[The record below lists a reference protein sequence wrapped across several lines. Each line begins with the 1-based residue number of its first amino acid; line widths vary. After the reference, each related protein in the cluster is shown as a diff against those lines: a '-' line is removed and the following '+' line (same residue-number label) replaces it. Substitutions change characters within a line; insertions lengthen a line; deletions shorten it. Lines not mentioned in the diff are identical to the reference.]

1 MKERDRLGTTEGAAA
16 LAADGLGKR
25 YKRGWAL
32 KDVTF
37 ELPRGRVSALVG
49 PNGAGKSTLMA
60 LATGLL
66 TPTTG
71 TLRVLGD
78 TPGRG
83 GTHPGLAFLAQDKPL
98 YRRFT
103 VEEML
108 RAGRA
113 LNAEWDQTYARRL
126 VDAAGV
132 PVRARVSTL
141 SGGQRTRVA
150 LAMALGRRP
159 ELIVLDE
166 PLADLDPLARE
177 EVMQAL
183 MEEVA
188 ETGMTVLLSSHVLA
202 DLEGIC
208 DHLLLLAG
216 GRVRL
221 AGDVEDLVAGH
232 RLMIGPAQGAE
243 GSFQDEIVVESR
255 STQRQATVLVRGTG
269 PAMPRGWEAHEPT
282 LEELA
287 LAHLRAARPT
297 AHKGEVVEVSAA

>member
-1 MKERDRLGTTEGAAA
+1 MSTTEGSAA
-16 LAADGLGKR
+16 LAAEGLGKR

-32 KDVTF
+32 QDCTF

-71 TLRVLGD
+71 AIRVLGEE
-78 TPGRG
+78 PGRG
-83 GTHPGLAFLAQDKPL
+83 GAHPRLAFLAQDKPL

-113 LNAEWDQTYARRL
+113 LNQEWDRAYARSL

-132 PVRARVSTL
+132 PLGARISTL

-183 MEEVA
+183 MQEVA

-216 GRVRL
+216 GRMRL

-232 RLMIGPAQGAE
+232 RLMIGPSQGAE
-243 GSFQDEIVVESR
+243 GGFPDEIVVEAR
-255 STQRQATVLVRGTG
+255 STQRQATVLIRGAA
-269 PAMPRGWEAHEPT
+269 PAGLPGWEAHEPT

-287 LAHLRAARPT
+287 LAHLRSSRKAGDR
-297 AHKGEVVEVSAA
+297 SAATEVAVA

>member
-1 MKERDRLGTTEGAAA
+1 MSNTEDTEA
-16 LAADGLGKR
+16 LSAEGLGKR

-32 KDVTF
+32 QDCSF
-37 ELPRGRVSALVG
+37 GLPRGRVSALIG
-49 PNGAGKSTLMA
+49 PNGAGKSTLMS

-66 TPTTG
+66 APTSG
-71 TLRVLGD
+71 TIRVLGD
-78 TPGRG
+78 VSGRG
-83 GTHPGLAFLAQDKPL
+83 GTHPRLAFLAQDKPL
-98 YRRFT
+98 YRGFT

-113 LNAEWDQTYARRL
+113 LNKRWDHAYARSL

-132 PVRARVSTL
+132 PAGARISTL

-159 ELIVLDE
+159 EIIVLDE

-183 MEEVA
+183 MQEVA

-202 DLEGIC
+202 DLDGIC

-216 GRVRL
+216 GRVQL
-221 AGDVEDLVAGH
+221 AGDVEDLIASH
-232 RLMIGPAQGAE
+232 RVVIGPRSGGEQ
-243 GSFQDEIVVESR
+243 SFSSGTVVESR
-255 STQRQATVLVRGTG
+255 LTQRQTTAVVRGASTV
-269 PAMPRGWEAHEPT
+269 PPQGWEAHEPT

-287 LAHLRAARPT
+287 MAYLRSSRQPSAQDTRPMGHESAEVAA
-297 AHKGEVVEVSAA
+297 

>member
-1 MKERDRLGTTEGAAA
+1 MSTTDGKAA
-16 LAADGLGKR
+16 LAAEGLGKR

-32 KDVTF
+32 EDCTF

-66 TPTTG
+66 SPTTG
-71 TLRVLGD
+71 SIQVLGG
-78 TPGRG
+78 TPGGG
-83 GTHPGLAFLAQDKPL
+83 GTHPRLAFLAQDKPL

-103 VEEML
+103 VEDML
-108 RAGRA
+108 HAGRA
-113 LNAEWDQTYARRL
+113 LNDEWDQAYARSL

-132 PVRARVSTL
+132 PVKARISTL

-183 MEEVA
+183 MQEVA

-221 AGDVEDLVAGH
+221 AGDVEELVAGH
-232 RLMIGPAQGAE
+232 RLMIGPSQDSE
-243 GSFQDEIVVESR
+243 GRFPADIVVEAR
-255 STQRQATVLVRGTG
+255 TTQRQATVLVRGSG
-269 PAMPRGWEAHEPT
+269 PAGPPGWEAHEPT

-287 LAHLRAARPT
+287 LAHLRASRQ
-297 AHKGEVVEVSAA
+297 SAATSGSTTTTTGVAA

>member
-1 MKERDRLGTTEGAAA
+1 MSTTDGVAA
-16 LAADGLGKR
+16 LAAEGLGKR

-32 KDVTF
+32 QNCTF

-66 TPTTG
+66 TPTAG
-71 TLRVLGD
+71 AIRVLGD
-78 TPGRG
+78 SPVSS
-83 GTHPGLAFLAQDKPL
+83 GTHPRLAFLAQDKPL
-98 YRRFT
+98 YRGFT

-108 RAGRA
+108 RAGSA
-113 LNAEWDQTYARRL
+113 LNQEWDHTYARGL
-126 VDAAGV
+126 VESAGV
-132 PVRARVSTL
+132 PFHARISTL

-183 MEEVA
+183 MAEVA

-221 AGDVEDLVAGH
+221 AGDVEDLLAGH
-232 RLMIGPAQGAE
+232 RLMIGPSQGAE
-243 GSFQDEIVVESR
+243 SRFPDEIVVESR
-255 STQRQATVLVRGTG
+255 STQRQATVLVRGHA
-269 PAMPRGWEAHEPT
+269 PAVMPGWEAHEPT

-287 LAHLRAARPT
+287 MAHLRSARPAAGQGAT
-297 AHKGEVVEVSAA
+297 AEVAAA